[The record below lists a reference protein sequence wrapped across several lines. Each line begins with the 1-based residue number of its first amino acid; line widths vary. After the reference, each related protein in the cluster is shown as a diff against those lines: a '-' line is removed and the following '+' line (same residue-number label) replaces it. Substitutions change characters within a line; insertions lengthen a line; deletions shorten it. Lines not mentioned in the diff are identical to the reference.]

1 MKKASIFIA
10 GHKGMVG
17 SSILRALD
25 KIDNNIILAEKSSLD
40 LLDQNDVNNFLKNN
54 NIYEIQLAAAKVGG
68 IHANNEYPAQFIYEN
83 LMIQCN
89 IINAAH
95 LNDINKILFLD
106 QGVFTLG
113 QLITQLMK
121 MIC

>member
-25 KIDNNIILAEKSSLD
+25 KYDNNIILAEKSSLN
-40 LLDQNDVNNFLKNN
+40 LLDQYDVNNFIKNN
-54 NIYEIQLAAAKVGG
+54 NIDEIYLAAAKVGG

-95 LNDINKILFLD
+95 LNNINKILFL
-106 QGVFTLG
+106 GSSC
-113 QLITQLMK
+113 IYPRSK
-121 MIC
+121 